1 MSFYIK
7 QNDTA
12 PSLKATLKDGDG
24 NVINLTDASVR
35 FHMRT
40 VGGASSVV
48 DAAATVNS
56 PATAGV
62 VQYDWVAADTVTTG
76 AYQAEFEVTYGNS
89 KIESFP
95 NNGYI
100 RVQIV
105 DDIT

>member
-48 DAAATVNS
+48 DAAATVW
-56 PATAGV
+56 
-62 VQYDWVAADTVTTG
+62 Q
-76 AYQAEFEVTYGNS
+76 
-89 KIESFP
+89 
-95 NNGYI
+95 
-100 RVQIV
+100 
-105 DDIT
+105 